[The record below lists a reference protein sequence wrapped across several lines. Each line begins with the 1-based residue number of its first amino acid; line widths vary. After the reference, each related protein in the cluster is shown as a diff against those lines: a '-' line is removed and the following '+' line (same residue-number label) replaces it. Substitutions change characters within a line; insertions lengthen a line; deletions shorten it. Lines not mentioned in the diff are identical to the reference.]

1 MCDGREASYLAPR
14 VSTLVQFEADLVDN
28 LQHELGLKE
37 LQINRLLNI
46 TQAINENR
54 PASELFEM
62 YANFLNWDLSI
73 PRMALYYRRAGHWV
87 CASEVGLTDDE
98 RERDVSAHFDDF
110 ASRGPVGAVDD
121 ALLAGFDFVIP
132 VTHKEEQ
139 LVYVFCAG
147 LSDSPDDAGRVQVVT
162 AITHVVAVAIE
173 NKWLFRRQLEQER
186 YQAELELATEIQR
199 GLIPASLPSGP
210 HFDMAALYRPR
221 FGVGGD
227 FYSAEYYEDGR
238 LLFCVAD
245 IAGKGTG
252 AALLMSNFEA
262 SFWSLGRART
272 TLSQFVQALNTAL
285 FRVTR
290 GDRFL
295 TLFVGEYDA
304 NTRQLTYVNA
314 GHNPPLIV
322 EPDCADPHE
331 LTTGCTFLGAFEEI
345 PRIDT
350 GRVDL
355 SYGGLLFCYTDGVTE
370 MASPSGE
377 MYGEDRLC
385 AFACG
390 RGGSSAEEFNAA
402 LDAELSAFQSDAE
415 PTDDTTVLSVR
426 FRGVDEGEADE
437 GEAAGA

>member
-1 MCDGREASYLAPR
+1 M
-14 VSTLVQFEADLVDN
+14 STLVQFESDLVDN

-54 PASELFEM
+54 PAEELFEM
-62 YANFLNWDLSI
+62 YANFLNWDLNV
-73 PRMALYYRRAGHWV
+73 PRMALYYRRAGQWA
-87 CASEVGLTDDE
+87 CASDIGLGEGE
-98 RERDVSAHFDDF
+98 RHRPVSQHFGRYLV
-110 ASRGPVGAVDD
+110 RGPVGDVGDG
-121 ALLAGFDFVIP
+121 LLATFDFVIP
-132 VTHKEEQ
+132 VTHKDDR

-147 LSDSPDDAGRVQVVT
+147 LSDGPEDAGRVQIVT

-173 NKWLFRRQLEQER
+173 NKWLFRKQLEQER
-186 YQAELELATEIQR
+186 YQAELELATEIQL
-199 GLIPASLPSGP
+199 GLIPASLPSGED
-210 HFDMAALYRPR
+210 FDMAALYRPR

-262 SFWSLGRART
+262 SFWSLGRSRT
-272 TLSQFVQALNTAL
+272 TLSHFVQALNTAL

-295 TLFVGEYDA
+295 TLFVGEYDV
-304 NTRQLTYVNA
+304 NTRQLAYVNA

-322 EPDCADPHE
+322 EPGADDPRE
-331 LTTGCTFLGAFEEI
+331 LKTGCTFLGAFEEI

-350 GRVDL
+350 GRLDL
-355 SYGGLLFCYTDGVTE
+355 SEGGLLFCYTDGVTE
-370 MASPSGE
+370 MAAPSGE

-390 RGGSSAEEFNAA
+390 RGGSTAAEFNAA
-402 LDAELSAFQSDAE
+402 LDEELSAFQGDAE
-415 PTDDTTVLSVR
+415 PTDDTTVLSLR
-426 FRGVDEGEADE
+426 FRGVGESPPR
-437 GEAAGA
+437 G